1 MLPETLKELR
11 EERGMKQAQIAIIL
25 GVKQNTYSNWENGT
39 RNPSLEMLVK
49 IADYYKTSTD
59 YLLGRYKEKECPAG
73 DNPPAGL
80 VYIMQFLL
88 NHRLAK
94 YKISLSLFPL
104 AKLPLFLIPN
114 GYVPPFAEI
123 RRFFKIKIRRPSL
136 RLFL

>member
-59 YLLGRYKEKECPAG
+59 YLLGRYKETKCE
-73 DNPPAGL
+73 
-80 VYIMQFLL
+80 
-88 NHRLAK
+88 
-94 YKISLSLFPL
+94 
-104 AKLPLFLIPN
+104 
-114 GYVPPFAEI
+114 
-123 RRFFKIKIRRPSL
+123 
-136 RLFL
+136 

>member
-59 YLLGRYKEKECPAG
+59 YLL
-73 DNPPAGL
+73 
-80 VYIMQFLL
+80 V
-88 NHRLAK
+88 
-94 YKISLSLFPL
+94 
-104 AKLPLFLIPN
+104 

>member
-59 YLLGRYKEKECPAG
+59 YLLGRSKEKE
-73 DNPPAGL
+73 
-80 VYIMQFLL
+80 
-88 NHRLAK
+88 
-94 YKISLSLFPL
+94 
-104 AKLPLFLIPN
+104 
-114 GYVPPFAEI
+114 
-123 RRFFKIKIRRPSL
+123 
-136 RLFL
+136 

>member
-59 YLLGRYKEKECPAG
+59 YLLGRYKENE
-73 DNPPAGL
+73 
-80 VYIMQFLL
+80 
-88 NHRLAK
+88 
-94 YKISLSLFPL
+94 
-104 AKLPLFLIPN
+104 
-114 GYVPPFAEI
+114 
-123 RRFFKIKIRRPSL
+123 
-136 RLFL
+136 

>member
-59 YLLGRYKEKECPAG
+59 YLLGRYKKKE
-73 DNPPAGL
+73 
-80 VYIMQFLL
+80 
-88 NHRLAK
+88 
-94 YKISLSLFPL
+94 
-104 AKLPLFLIPN
+104 
-114 GYVPPFAEI
+114 
-123 RRFFKIKIRRPSL
+123 
-136 RLFL
+136 